1 MPEEITKNYL
11 KKKQY
16 STTKYLEARIKIHQF
31 TKNKIGFHEWI
42 FKQYDF
48 SGFEKANKEIKILD
62 VGCGTGVFWKKN
74 MESFNQYKLDITF
87 TDATEAMVE
96 KEKINT
102 EGLNAKKTFE
112 IADIDNLEKY
122 KNQFD
127 IVFCHNVLYHA
138 GDKDS
143 SIKNLKECL
152 NDNPQSFCSITT
164 NSEKHMLNVYE
175 IGRNLDK
182 NFPTDRIIDS
192 FTEEVAD
199 KMLPNH
205 FKIEKKIEEEE
216 LRVTDWEILMGFV
229 ASGVEPRGIK
239 LVDNFWDEY
248 KKIYDEEI
256 SKNGYFQIIKR
267 SPLYIC
273 KKKN

>member
-1 MPEEITKNYL
+1 MAEEINKDYL

-16 STTKYLEARIKIHQF
+16 NTTKYLEARIKIHQF

-42 FKQYDF
+42 FNQYDL
-48 SGFEKANKEIKILD
+48 SELEKSNNVIKVLD
-62 VGCGTGVFWKKN
+62 IGCGTGVFWKKN
-74 MESFNQYKLDITF
+74 QNNFNKYNLDITF
-87 TDATEAMVE
+87 TDATSAMVE
-96 KEKINT
+96 KEKVNT
-102 EGLNAKKTFE
+102 SELKAKKTYE
-112 IADIDNLEKY
+112 IADIDKLDKY

-138 GDKDS
+138 ENKDN
-143 SIKNLKECL
+143 SIKNLKDCL
-152 NDNPQSFCSITT
+152 NDKPTSFCSITT

-192 FTEEVAD
+192 FREEVAD

-205 FKIEKKIEEEE
+205 FNFEKKIEEEE

-239 LVDNFWDEY
+239 LVDNFWDDY
-248 KKIYDEEI
+248 KKVYDEEFK
-256 SKNGYFQIIKR
+256 KNGYFKIIKR

-273 KKKN
+273 KKI

>member
-1 MPEEITKNYL
+1 MNKEINKEYL
-11 KKKQY
+11 KEQQY
-16 STTKYLEARIKIHQF
+16 KSTKYLEARIKIHQF

-42 FKQYDF
+42 FNQYDLSEF
-48 SGFEKANKEIKILD
+48 KKENKEIKILD

-74 MESFNQYKLDITF
+74 LKNFSQFKLDITF
-87 TDATEAMVE
+87 TDATTAMID

-102 EGLNAKKTFE
+102 AELEAKKTFE
-112 IADIDNLEKY
+112 IADVDNLDKY

-138 GDKDS
+138 DNKDK

-152 NDNPQSFCSITT
+152 NENPKSFCSITT

-182 NFPTDRIIDS
+182 NFPTDRIIDT
-192 FTEEVAD
+192 FTEEIAD

-216 LRVTDWEILMGFV
+216 LRVNDWEILMGFV

-248 KKIYDEEI
+248 KKVYDQEFT
-256 SKNGYFQIIKR
+256 KNGYFKIIKR

-273 KKKN
+273 KK

>member
-1 MPEEITKNYL
+1 MPEEINKSYL

-31 TKNKIGFHEWI
+31 TKNKHSFHEWI
-42 FKQYDF
+42 FENFDMKSF
-48 SGFEKANKEIKILD
+48 SKDRPIKVLD

-74 MESFNQYKLDITF
+74 LKKLNEFNLDIVF
-87 TDATEAMVE
+87 TDFSEAMVDKE
-96 KEKINT
+96 KENT
-102 EGLNAKKTFE
+102 SE
-112 IADIDNLEKY
+112 IKGIKVYEVADVENLEKY
-122 KNQFD
+122 YGQFD
-127 IVFCHNVLYHA
+127 LVMCHNVVYHA
-138 GDKDS
+138 QDKN
-143 SIKNLKECL
+143 KALENLNKCL
-152 NDNPQSFCSITT
+152 NNNPSSFCSITT

-199 KMLPNH
+199 KLIPN
-205 FKIEKKIEEEE
+205 FFNMDKRVEEEE
-216 LRVTDWEILMGFV
+216 LQVTDWEILMGFV

-239 LVDNFWDEY
+239 LVDDFYDKY
-248 KKIYDEEI
+248 KEI
-256 SKNGYFQIIKR
+256 FDKEMESKGFFQIIKR

-273 KKKN
+273 KKK

>member
-1 MPEEITKNYL
+1 MAEEINKNYL

-16 STTKYLEARIKIHQF
+16 NTTKYLEARIKIHQF

-42 FKQYDF
+42 FNQYDL
-48 SGFEKANKEIKILD
+48 SELEKSNNVIKVLD
-62 VGCGTGVFWKKN
+62 IGCGTGVFWKKN
-74 MESFNQYKLDITF
+74 QNNFNKYNLDITF
-87 TDATEAMVE
+87 TDATSAMVE
-96 KEKINT
+96 KEKVNT
-102 EGLNAKKTFE
+102 SELKAKKTYE
-112 IADIDNLEKY
+112 IADIDKLDKY

-138 GDKDS
+138 ENKDN
-143 SIKNLKECL
+143 SIKNLKDCL
-152 NDNPQSFCSITT
+152 NDKPTSFCSITT

-199 KMLPNH
+199 KMLPTH
-205 FKIEKKIEEEE
+205 FNFEKKIEEEE

-239 LVDNFWDEY
+239 LVDNFWNDY
-248 KKIYDEEI
+248 KKIYDEEFK
-256 SKNGYFQIIKR
+256 KNGYFKIIKR

-273 KKKN
+273 KKI

>member
-1 MPEEITKNYL
+1 MAEEINKDYL

-16 STTKYLEARIKIHQF
+16 NTTKYLEARIKIHQF

-42 FKQYDF
+42 FNQYDL
-48 SGFEKANKEIKILD
+48 SELEKSNNVIKVLD
-62 VGCGTGVFWKKN
+62 IGCGTGVFWKKN
-74 MESFNQYKLDITF
+74 QNNFNKYNLDITF
-87 TDATEAMVE
+87 TDATSAMVE
-96 KEKINT
+96 KEKANT
-102 EGLNAKKTFE
+102 SELKAKKTYE
-112 IADIDNLEKY
+112 IADIDNLDKY

-138 GDKDS
+138 ENKDN
-143 SIKNLKECL
+143 SIKNLKDCL
-152 NDNPQSFCSITT
+152 NDKPTSFCSITT

-199 KMLPNH
+199 KMLPTH
-205 FKIEKKIEEEE
+205 FNFEKKIEEEE

-239 LVDNFWDEY
+239 LVDNFWDDY
-248 KKIYDEEI
+248 KKVYDEEFK
-256 SKNGYFQIIKR
+256 KNGYFKIIKR

-273 KKKN
+273 KKI

>member
-1 MPEEITKNYL
+1 MAEEINKEYL

-16 STTKYLEARIKIHQF
+16 NTTKYLEARIKIHQF

-42 FKQYDF
+42 FNQYDL
-48 SGFEKANKEIKILD
+48 SELEKNNNVIKILD
-62 VGCGTGVFWKKN
+62 IGCGTGVFWKKN
-74 MESFNQYKLDITF
+74 KDNFNKYNLDITF
-87 TDATEAMVE
+87 TDATSAMVE
-96 KEKINT
+96 KEKANT
-102 EGLNAKKTFE
+102 SELNAKKTFE
-112 IADIDNLEKY
+112 IADIDNLDKY

-138 GDKDS
+138 ENKDN
-143 SIKNLKECL
+143 SIKNLKDCL
-152 NDNPQSFCSITT
+152 NDKPSSFCSITT

-199 KMLPNH
+199 KMLPSH
-205 FKIEKKIEEEE
+205 FNFEKKIEEEE

-239 LVDNFWDEY
+239 LVDDFWDNY
-248 KKIYDEEI
+248 KKIYDDEFN
-256 SKNGYFQIIKR
+256 KNGYFRIIKR

-273 KKKN
+273 KKK

>member
-1 MPEEITKNYL
+1 MPEEINKEYL

-16 STTKYLEARIKIHQF
+16 NTTKYLEARIKIHQF
-31 TKNKIGFHEWI
+31 TKNEIGFHEWI
-42 FKQYDF
+42 FNQYDLN
-48 SGFEKANKEIKILD
+48 ELKNNKDPIKVLD

-74 MESFNQYKLDITF
+74 VENFNKFELDVTF
-87 TDATEAMVE
+87 TDATSAMVE
-96 KEKINT
+96 KEKVNT
-102 EGLNAKKTFE
+102 AELKAKKTYE
-112 IADIDNLEKY
+112 IADIDDLSKY

-138 GDKDS
+138 ENKDN

-152 NDNPQSFCSITT
+152 NDKQSSFCSITT

-175 IGRNLDK
+175 IGRSLDK

-239 LVDNFWDEY
+239 LVDNFWDNY
-248 KKIYDEEI
+248 KKIYDEEFN
-256 SKNGYFQIIKR
+256 KNGYFKIIKR

-273 KKKN
+273 KKL

>member
-1 MPEEITKNYL
+1 MAEEINKEYL

-16 STTKYLEARIKIHQF
+16 NTTKYLEARIKIHQF

-42 FKQYDF
+42 FNQYDL
-48 SGFEKANKEIKILD
+48 SEFEKNNNVIKILD
-62 VGCGTGVFWKKN
+62 IGCGTGVFWKKN
-74 MESFNQYKLDITF
+74 KDNFNKYNLDITF
-87 TDATEAMVE
+87 TYATSAMVE
-96 KEKINT
+96 KEKANT
-102 EGLNAKKTFE
+102 SELNAKKTFE
-112 IADIDNLEKY
+112 IADIDNLDKY

-138 GDKDS
+138 ENKDN
-143 SIKNLKECL
+143 SIKNLKNCL
-152 NDNPQSFCSITT
+152 NDKSSSFCSITT

-199 KMLPNH
+199 KMLPSH
-205 FKIEKKIEEEE
+205 FNFEKKIEEEE

-239 LVDNFWDEY
+239 LVDNFWDNY
-248 KKIYDEEI
+248 KKVYDDEFN
-256 SKNGYFQIIKR
+256 KNGYFRIIKR

-273 KKKN
+273 KKK

>member
-1 MPEEITKNYL
+1 MAKEINKEYL
-11 KKKQY
+11 KEQQY
-16 STTKYLEARIKIHQF
+16 KSSKYLEARIKIHQF

-42 FKQYDF
+42 FNQYDLSEF
-48 SGFEKANKEIKILD
+48 KKENKEIKILD

-74 MESFNQYKLDITF
+74 LNNFNQLKLDITF
-87 TDATEAMVE
+87 TDATSAMIE
-96 KEKINT
+96 KEKTNT
-102 EGLNAKKTFE
+102 EDLKAKKTFE
-112 IADIDNLEKY
+112 IADVDNLDKY
-122 KNQFD
+122 KGQFD

-138 GDKDS
+138 DDKDN

-152 NDNPQSFCSITT
+152 NEDPKSFCSITT

-175 IGRNLDK
+175 IGRKLDK

-192 FTEEVAD
+192 FTEEIAD
-199 KMLPNH
+199 EMIPKH
-205 FKIEKKIEEEE
+205 FKFEKKIEEEE

-239 LVDNFWDEY
+239 LVDNFWDDY
-248 KKIYDEEI
+248 KKIYDQEFTE
-256 SKNGYFQIIKR
+256 NGYFKIIKR

-273 KKKN
+273 KK

>member
-1 MPEEITKNYL
+1 MAEEINKDYL

-16 STTKYLEARIKIHQF
+16 NTTKYLEARIKIHQF

-42 FKQYDF
+42 FNQYDL
-48 SGFEKANKEIKILD
+48 SELEKSNNIIKVLD
-62 VGCGTGVFWKKN
+62 IGCGTGVFWKKN
-74 MESFNQYKLDITF
+74 QNNFNKYNLDITF
-87 TDATEAMVE
+87 TDATSAMVE
-96 KEKINT
+96 KEKANT
-102 EGLNAKKTFE
+102 SELKAKKTYE
-112 IADIDNLEKY
+112 IADIDNLDKY

-138 GDKDS
+138 ENKDN
-143 SIKNLKECL
+143 SIKNLKDCL
-152 NDNPQSFCSITT
+152 NDKPTSFCSITT

-205 FKIEKKIEEEE
+205 FNFEKKIEEEE

-239 LVDNFWDEY
+239 LVDNFWDDY
-248 KKIYDEEI
+248 KKVYDEEFK
-256 SKNGYFQIIKR
+256 KNGYFKIIKR

-273 KKKN
+273 KKI

>member
-1 MPEEITKNYL
+1 MAEEINKDYL

-16 STTKYLEARIKIHQF
+16 NTTKYLEARIKIHQF

-42 FKQYDF
+42 FNQYDL
-48 SGFEKANKEIKILD
+48 SELEKSNNVIKVLD
-62 VGCGTGVFWKKN
+62 IGCGTGVFWKKN
-74 MESFNQYKLDITF
+74 QNNFNKYNLDITF
-87 TDATEAMVE
+87 TDATSAMVE
-96 KEKINT
+96 KEKVNT
-102 EGLNAKKTFE
+102 SELKAKKTYE
-112 IADIDNLEKY
+112 IADIDKLDKY

-138 GDKDS
+138 ENKDN
-143 SIKNLKECL
+143 SIKNLKDCL
-152 NDNPQSFCSITT
+152 NDKPTSFCSITT

-205 FKIEKKIEEEE
+205 FNFEKKIEEEE

-239 LVDNFWDEY
+239 LVDNFWDDY
-248 KKIYDEEI
+248 KKVYDEEFK
-256 SKNGYFQIIKR
+256 KNGYFKIIKR

-273 KKKN
+273 KKI

>member
-1 MPEEITKNYL
+1 MAEEINKDYL

-16 STTKYLEARIKIHQF
+16 NTTKYLEARIKIHQF

-42 FKQYDF
+42 FNQYDL
-48 SGFEKANKEIKILD
+48 SELEKSNDVIKVLD
-62 VGCGTGVFWKKN
+62 IGCGTGVFWKKN
-74 MESFNQYKLDITF
+74 QNNFNKYNLDITF
-87 TDATEAMVE
+87 TDATSAMVE
-96 KEKINT
+96 KEKANT
-102 EGLNAKKTFE
+102 SELKAKKTYE
-112 IADIDNLEKY
+112 IADIDNLDKY

-138 GDKDS
+138 ENKDN
-143 SIKNLKECL
+143 SIKNLKDCL
-152 NDNPQSFCSITT
+152 NDKPTSFCSITT

-175 IGRNLDK
+175 IGRSLDK

-199 KMLPNH
+199 KMLPTH
-205 FKIEKKIEEEE
+205 FNFEKKIEEEE

-239 LVDNFWDEY
+239 LVDNFWDDY
-248 KKIYDEEI
+248 KKIYDEEFK
-256 SKNGYFQIIKR
+256 KNGYFKIIKR

-273 KKKN
+273 KKI

>member
-1 MPEEITKNYL
+1 MAEEINKDYL

-16 STTKYLEARIKIHQF
+16 NTTKYLEARIKIHQF

-42 FKQYDF
+42 FNQYDL
-48 SGFEKANKEIKILD
+48 SELEKSNNVIKVLD
-62 VGCGTGVFWKKN
+62 IGCGTGVFWKKN
-74 MESFNQYKLDITF
+74 QNNFNKYNLDITF
-87 TDATEAMVE
+87 TDATSAMVE
-96 KEKINT
+96 KEKANT
-102 EGLNAKKTFE
+102 SELKAKKTYE
-112 IADIDNLEKY
+112 IADIDQLDKY

-138 GDKDS
+138 ENKDN
-143 SIKNLKECL
+143 SIKNLKDCL
-152 NDNPQSFCSITT
+152 NDKPTSFCSITT

-199 KMLPNH
+199 KMLPTH
-205 FKIEKKIEEEE
+205 FNFEKKIEEEE

-239 LVDNFWDEY
+239 LVDNFWNDY
-248 KKIYDEEI
+248 KKIYDEEFK
-256 SKNGYFQIIKR
+256 KNGYFKIIKR

-273 KKKN
+273 KKI